1 MGGRDAASGGS
12 KMKIYAKLL
21 CGTALAVS
29 MLGSASAANL
39 DKVGISVGSLGNPFF
54 VATIKGIT
62 DKAKSI
68 NPNVQ
73 VISVSSDY
81 DLNKQATQIDNFI
94 AAGVNVIMLNAVD
107 AKAIAPA
114 VERAH
119 KAGIVVAAFDVGAQ
133 GADVT
138 VMTDNVKAGTL
149 ACQYIVDHL
158 PGGKGDVLIVNGPQ
172 VTSVVDRVKG
182 CKEVF
187 AKNAGVKVLSSDQ
200 DAKGSRDG
208 GMAVTQSL
216 LTANPKIDAIFAI
229 NDPTGIGSALA
240 AKQMRRDEFFIT
252 AVDGAP
258 DIEAE
263 LKTGK
268 SMIKASSSQDPYTM
282 AGMAL
287 EFGAKVLKGEKIE
300 KPVVLLDP
308 VLITNDNLKDYKGWT
323 SR

>member
-1 MGGRDAASGGS
+1 
-12 KMKIYAKLL
+12 MKTYATLL
-21 CGTALAVS
+21 CGVALAAS
-29 MLGSASAANL
+29 IAGSASAANL

-54 VATIKGIT
+54 VATINGIT
-62 DKAKSI
+62 DKAKAI

-73 VISVSSDY
+73 ITSVSSDY
-81 DLNKQATQIDNFI
+81 DLNKQVTQIDNFI
-94 AAGVNVIMLNAVD
+94 AAGVNVIMINAVD
-107 AKAIAPA
+107 PKAIAPA
-114 VERAH
+114 IDRAH
-119 KAGIVVAAFDVGAQ
+119 KAGIVVAAFDVGAH

-138 VMTDNVKAGTL
+138 VMTNNIKAGEL

-158 PGGKGDVLIVNGPQ
+158 PGGKGDVIIVNGPQ
-172 VTSVVDRVKG
+172 VTSVADRVTG
-182 CKEVF
+182 CKNVF
-187 AKNAGVKVLSSDQ
+187 AKNSGVKLLSFDQ
-200 DAKGSRDG
+200 DGKASRDG
-208 GMAVTQSL
+208 GMAITQSL

-229 NDPTGIGSALA
+229 NDPTGIGSSLA
-240 AKQMRRDEFFIT
+240 AKQMHRDEFFIT

-287 EFGAKVLKGEKIE
+287 ELGAKVLKGEKIE

-308 VLITNDNLKDYKGWT
+308 VLITSDNLKDYKGWT
-323 SR
+323 AAR

>member
-1 MGGRDAASGGS
+1 
-12 KMKIYAKLL
+12 MKTYAQLM
-21 CGTALAVS
+21 CGAALAVS
-29 MLGSASAANL
+29 TLGSASAASL

-81 DLNKQATQIDNFI
+81 DLNKQVTQIDNFI

-107 AKAIAPA
+107 PKAMAPA
-114 VERAH
+114 IERAH
-119 KAGIVVAAFDVGAQ
+119 KAGIIVAAFDVGAQ

-138 VMTDNVKAGTL
+138 VMTNNVKAGEL

-158 PGGKGDVLIVNGPQ
+158 PGSKGDVIIVNGPQ
-172 VTSVVDRVKG
+172 VTSVADRVTG
-182 CKEVF
+182 CKQVF
-187 AKNAGVKVLSSDQ
+187 AKNPGIKVLSSDQ
-200 DAKGSRDG
+200 DGKASRDG
-208 GMAVTQSL
+208 GMAITQSL
-216 LTANPKIDAIFAI
+216 LTAYPKVDAIFAI
-229 NDPTGIGSALA
+229 NDPTSIGVALA
-240 AKQMRRDEFFIT
+240 ARQLNRNEFFIT

-268 SMIKASSSQDPYTM
+268 SLIKASSSQDPYTM
-282 AGMAL
+282 AGHSL
-287 EFGAKVLKGEKIE
+287 ELAAKKLGGETIDN
-300 KPVVLLDP
+300 PVVLLDP
-308 VLITNDNLKDYKGWT
+308 VLITSDNLKDYKGWT